1 MCMNLSTQPWT
12 VGRIIMFPQS
22 IEHIL
27 ECIVRVFQ
35 TSWVQFI
42 LSTNFES
49 HPHDIQRASL
59 TAAASFLCFTCQ
71 SGPAP
76 SLARLSI
83 LPSFHL
89 GGGCLSI
96 NHPSMWKDRKKKGE
110 REKLKIWNRKGYF
123 EKDQSKIGEMYVH
136 SAQKLLFLLINHYN
150 MQYNLKKGEILK

>member
-1 MCMNLSTQPWT
+1 MHKYALIQSISTITKLDKINISHFITTMILIFVVNSWVRQGTFMNLSTQPWNG
-12 VGRIIMFPQS
+12 GRIIMFSQS
-22 IEHIL
+22 IKHIS
-27 ECIVRVFQ
+27 ECSVRVFQ

-49 HPHDIQRASL
+49 HPRDIQRASL

-96 NHPSMWKDRKKKGE
+96 NHPSMWKDRKK
-110 REKLKIWNRKGYF
+110 REKER
-123 EKDQSKIGEMYVH
+123 S
-136 SAQKLLFLLINHYN
+136 
-150 MQYNLKKGEILK
+150 